1 MCLLNLTQCYGGSED
16 LEKKYLTE
24 HQEGQL
30 LLKTKIPPAVSGNKT
45 RYMYFL
51 PLPVAKLGVLKYQT
65 LTKSMLIGD
74 YGDDVRGVDWC
85 AGHVG

>member
-51 PLPVAKLGVLKYQT
+51 PLPVAKLGVLKHQSPINIC
-65 LTKSMLIGD
+65 LAS
-74 YGDDVRGVDWC
+74 YGNEKIEACVQQIT
-85 AGHVG
+85 